1 MDAGAYAQRISIEKV
16 VQSYDSIGNPVEEW
30 KPFRKTY
37 AYMNGLSGKEYWEAA
52 TLNAENT
59 VDFVCRWKKFFNEMD
74 TKNYRIVWNGK
85 VFDIKTIDNVQFRND
100 TVKIRAV
107 HSNEQG

>member
-74 TKNYRIVWNGK
+74 KKNYRIVWKGK

>member
-52 TLNAENT
+52 TLNTENT
-59 VDFVCRWKKFFNEMD
+59 VDFVCRWKKFFNEMG
-74 TKNYRIVWNGK
+74 TKNYRIVWKGK